1 MSLVSPPGVLHV
13 VLASGLCSAL
23 FSPITFVLGINRHF
37 QELTTAEI
45 ISPQLSSLQLR
56 QTDWSVLDGALFG
69 FQKSWVPCWGVEG
82 TPRALVPGS
91 SFSRISSD
99 TASVA
104 FLEEVPK
111 AGLLV
116 SMAATAEVIVASTDL
131 IHKKFTEAISKQMI
145 ETEKHCQSDE
155 ILFL

>member
-1 MSLVSPPGVLHV
+1 M
-13 VLASGLCSAL
+13 
-23 FSPITFVLGINRHF
+23 
-37 QELTTAEI
+37 EM

-56 QTDWSVLDGALFG
+56 QADWSVLDGALFG

-82 TPRALVPGS
+82 TPGALVPGG

-116 SMAATAEVIVASTDL
+116 SMATAEVIVASTDL
-131 IHKKFTEAISKQMI
+131 ICKKFTEAISKQMI
-145 ETEKHCQSDE
+145 ETEKHSQSDE
-155 ILFL
+155 IPFL